1 MPLYSNTYI
10 PYMAYKIP
18 KHCDT
23 PMKRIYFGKDEKNQ
37 KGNRVR
43 KYIPFGWIC
52 PDCGAIEITENIRE
66 WF

>member
-1 MPLYSNTYI
+1 
-10 PYMAYKIP
+10 MAYKIP

-23 PMKRIYFGKDEKNQ
+23 AMKRIYFGKDETNS

-43 KYIPFGWIC
+43 KYIPFGWVC
-52 PDCGAIEITENIRE
+52 PDCGEIEITENIRE